1 MFYSVVHFVT
11 DHNIFSDFP
20 KSLLWIYVIY
30 EELLVFTSRKLQ
42 TWLFDVF
49 QESAGFW
56 RCELLI
62 CVQSWLSQGSDE
74 SERRR
79 DQQDASGPVGPS
91 SLRTDLLLT
100 AVTNQLHIIHQAK
113 FSRKSREEKRFLV
126 SRGSFISS
134 QGNVCFQNFKNALL
148 IPKTLTKYLW
158 SSF

>member
-42 TWLFDVF
+42 AWLFDVF

-62 CVQSWLSQGSDE
+62 CVQGSDE

-91 SLRTDLLLT
+91 RTDPLLT

-134 QGNVCFQNFKNALL
+134 QGNFCFQNFKNALL